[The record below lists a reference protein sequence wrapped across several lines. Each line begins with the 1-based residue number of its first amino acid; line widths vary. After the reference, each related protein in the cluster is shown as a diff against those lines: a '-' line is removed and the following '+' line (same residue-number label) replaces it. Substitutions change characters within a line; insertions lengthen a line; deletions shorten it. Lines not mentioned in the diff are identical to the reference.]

1 MYRATLGKLV
11 VITGPDGVGKSTQCR
26 ILSQIISPIE
36 VFSFPAIDTTPGM
49 VLKYVLQHGI
59 VQDPYLIQRLNALSR
74 LKKREEMLEA
84 LTRSLVLCDRYSS
97 DGLVY
102 GLAGGCD
109 RNWLDKLRSTDL
121 QEDLTICLLGKGR
134 RNGGDLYDR
143 DDKLQAR
150 VAELYHSLAE
160 TEGWIVINAD
170 ESINR
175 VTESIV
181 RCLIERGII
190 HNAS

>member
-1 MYRATLGKLV
+1 
-11 VITGPDGVGKSTQCR
+11 
-26 ILSQIISPIE
+26 
-36 VFSFPAIDTTPGM
+36 
-49 VLKYVLQHGI
+49 
-59 VQDPYLIQRLNALSR
+59 
-74 LKKREEMLEA
+74 MLEA

-121 QEDLTICLLGKGR
+121 REDLTICLLGKGR
-134 RNGGDLYDR
+134 RDGGDLYDR

-150 VAELYHSLAE
+150 VAELYYSLAE

-170 ESINR
+170 ESINK

-190 HNAS
+190 HNAP